1 MIKIFTSIAATVLI
15 VALSSANLHAQAQQI
30 TLEEAISLALE
41 NSISIQQ
48 AKNNLGRNEAEI
60 RRAYGA
66 FMPNLSVNSNAS
78 RTTGQ
83 QFNQSI
89 LALDSFT
96 QYGMNAS
103 LNTNVPLFTG
113 WQNISNLR
121 AARIDRDASQN
132 DFQRLREDT
141 IFETASE
148 FLQVLLNEELLLI
161 SRENLATTRKQL
173 EQVEAQVEVG
183 MRPIVD
189 LFNQEAVVAN
199 NELQVI
205 QRENALNISKVR
217 LVRILQLDP
226 LADYDFIAPGIE
238 EESLSPQQFE
248 LVELIEAA
256 LESRR
261 DLRSLTMRLESS
273 EQALRAA
280 RSGFFPTLSMSAS
293 LNTNYSDSYRGVQ
306 VNDDGTVSR
315 IPRPFTDQFFDE
327 RVSRSFGLSLSI
339 PIFDRFQTRTNV
351 ANRQIDLKNAR
362 LNIENQQSAIFQEI
376 RQAYNDYISLT
387 QELITTQKAL
397 IAAEKAFE
405 TQQERYN
412 VGSTT
417 LIELTAANNE
427 YINAASNRVQAIYR
441 FVFQEKLL
449 DYYLGRITED
459 ISF

>member
-1 MIKIFTSIAATVLI
+1 MMNLATRIAASLVFILFTT
-15 VALSSANLHAQAQQI
+15 ANLYAQAQQI
-30 TLEEAISLALE
+30 SLEEAISLALE

-48 AKNNLGRNEAEI
+48 AQNNLVRNEADV

-66 FMPNLSVNSNAS
+66 FMPNLNASSNANRS
-78 RTTGQ
+78 TGQ

-96 QYGMNAS
+96 QNSINAS
-103 LNTNVPLFTG
+103 LNTNMPIFTG

-132 DFQRLREDT
+132 DFERLREDI

-148 FLQVLLNEELLLI
+148 FLQIILNEELLLI
-161 SRENLATTRKQL
+161 SRENLETTRKQL

-189 LFNQEAVVAN
+189 LYNQEAVVAN

-205 QRENALNISKVR
+205 QRENSLNISKVR

-226 LADYDFIAPGIE
+226 LADYDFVAPGIDE
-238 EESLSPQQFE
+238 QNLIPQQFE

-256 LESRR
+256 LASRR
-261 DLRSLTMRLESS
+261 DLRSLQMRLEAS
-273 EQALRAA
+273 EHALRAA
-280 RSGFFPTLSMSAS
+280 RSGFFPTLSIGAS
-293 LNTNYSDSYRGVQ
+293 VNTNYSDSYRGVD
-306 VNDDGTVSR
+306 VENG
-315 IPRPFTDQFFDE
+315 IPVRVPRSFPDQFFDE
-327 RVSRSFGLSLSI
+327 RISRSVGLSLSI

-351 ANRQIDLKNAR
+351 TNRQIDLKNAR
-362 LNIENQQSAIFQEI
+362 LGIQNQQSAIFQEI
-376 RQAYNDYISLT
+376 RQAYNDYISIT

-427 YINAASNRVQAIYR
+427 FINAASNRVQAIYR

-449 DYYLGRITED
+449 DYYLGRISEN

>member
-1 MIKIFTSIAATVLI
+1 M
-15 VALSSANLHAQAQQI
+15 
-30 TLEEAISLALE
+30 
-41 NSISIQQ
+41 
-48 AKNNLGRNEAEI
+48 
-60 RRAYGA
+60 
-66 FMPNLSVNSNAS
+66 
-78 RTTGQ
+78 
-83 QFNQSI
+83 
-89 LALDSFT
+89 
-96 QYGMNAS
+96 
-103 LNTNVPLFTG
+103 
-113 WQNISNLR
+113 
-121 AARIDRDASQN
+121 
-132 DFQRLREDT
+132 
-141 IFETASE
+141 
-148 FLQVLLNEELLLI
+148 LLNEELLLI
-161 SRENLATTRKQL
+161 SRENLATSRKQL

-226 LADYDFIAPGIE
+226 LADYDFIAPGID

-441 FVFQEKLL
+441 VVFQEKLL